1 MVGKKREN
9 QEMLFNDNMA
19 NNLKEKRLHS
29 PEKSSANK
37 MKPAPNAV
45 PTSVEVDSPGRRGD
59 SDSSQ
64 SMQQHH
70 SDIEDGY
77 KEFLDSQEDEACV
90 AYEAKK
96 KARNDIVPEE
106 DEKEELDAFEGDNVF
121 IDNLPKKKNEIIVL
135 LKEVNKH
142 IRMLEQQFFE
152 EEDSDV
158 EREQ

>member
-1 MVGKKREN
+1 M
-9 QEMLFNDNMA
+9 
-19 NNLKEKRLHS
+19 
-29 PEKSSANK
+29 
-37 MKPAPNAV
+37 
-45 PTSVEVDSPGRRGD
+45 
-59 SDSSQ
+59 
-64 SMQQHH
+64 
-70 SDIEDGY
+70 
-77 KEFLDSQEDEACV
+77 

-158 EREQ
+158 EREQQLILEQKNDDYSPEEQYIQVEKIKAKSHIQQFWSIPLSKNVMTFNWGKLAEI